1 MLPRALRN
9 GAGARF
15 PVEPEAPRKVL
26 VSFVGKNHI
35 GFYNSSTVRPDL
47 LAAYEKWSG
56 DKEKVVVNGL
66 LHRSDRMSKVQY
78 QELLRASEFGLLPR
92 GDERWSW
99 RFGETMNAGVIPVIL
114 ADGMSLPYSHL
125 VDWPQARL
133 SLPESLA
140 KNFSAVVETVAA
152 VSKGRK
158 ARMRSKVRLIYN
170 ECMATDARLA
180 DCFLRDL
187 ALAVRAPHR
196 EAALKAAESLRGPDC
211 PSHDLDV
218 AGDNPRYG
226 WSVG

>member
-1 MLPRALRN
+1 MLV
-9 GAGARF
+9 ARR
-15 PVEPEAPRKVL
+15 VR
-26 VSFVGKNHI
+26 GC
-35 GFYNSSTVRPDL
+35 SSP
-47 LAAYEKWSG
+47 KQ
-56 DKEKVVVNGL
+56 KVVVNGL

-92 GDERWSW
+92 GDERHATPCGPHRGDGVIVLVPRRWSW

-114 ADGMSLPYSHL
+114 ADGMSLPYGHL

-133 SLPESLA
+133 ALPESLA
-140 KNFSAVVETVAA
+140 KNFSAVVAAVAA

-158 ARMRSKVRLIYN
+158 ARMRAKVRQIYE
-170 ECMATDARLA
+170 ECMATDAKLA

-187 ALAVRAPHR
+187 SLAVRAPR
-196 EAALKAAESLRGPDC
+196 EAAALKAAESLRGPDC

>member
-1 MLPRALRN
+1 
-9 GAGARF
+9 
-15 PVEPEAPRKVL
+15 
-26 VSFVGKNHI
+26 
-35 GFYNSSTVRPDL
+35 
-47 LAAYEKWSG
+47 
-56 DKEKVVVNGL
+56 
-66 LHRSDRMSKVQY
+66 
-78 QELLRASEFGLLPR
+78 
-92 GDERWSW
+92 
-99 RFGETMNAGVIPVIL
+99 MNAGVIPVVL

-133 SLPESLA
+133 ALPEALA

-187 ALAVRAPHR
+187 SLAVRAPHR

-211 PSHDLDV
+211 PSHNLDE
-218 AGDNPRYG
+218 AGENPRYG

>member
-1 MLPRALRN
+1 MRA
-9 GAGARF
+9 AKH
-15 PVEPEAPRKVL
+15 APRGRCRFL
-26 VSFVGKNHI
+26 EHRDGL
-35 GFYNSSTVRPDL
+35 TVIV
-47 LAAYEKWSG
+47 E
-56 DKEKVVVNGL
+56 
-66 LHRSDRMSKVQY
+66 
-78 QELLRASEFGLLPR
+78 R
-92 GDERWSW
+92 GTAV
-99 RFGETMNAGVIPVIL
+99 FI
-114 ADGMSLPYSHL
+114 ADGMSLPYGHL
-125 VDWPQARL
+125 IDWPQARL